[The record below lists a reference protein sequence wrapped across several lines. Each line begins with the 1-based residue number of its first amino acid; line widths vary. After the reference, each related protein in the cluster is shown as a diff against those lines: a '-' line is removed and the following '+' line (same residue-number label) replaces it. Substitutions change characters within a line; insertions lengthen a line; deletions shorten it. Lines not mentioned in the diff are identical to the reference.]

1 MTGEQRDTDRKE
13 ALKACSAAVSL
24 PNQEPYHQQ
33 GRAPFFLPFP
43 LSPKTVT
50 AAALAPAT
58 MPHHTLATS
67 HIGHTIPLRP
77 YSCLSDKASY
87 SLLSGT
93 PPENGGCQPT

>member
-1 MTGEQRDTDRKE
+1 MPGEQRDTDRKE

-58 MPHHTLATS
+58 MPHIS
-67 HIGHTIPLRP
+67 HITHQPLCP
-77 YSCLSDKASY
+77 
-87 SLLSGT
+87 T
-93 PPENGGCQPT
+93 PVSQTKPLQLALRYPA

>member
-13 ALKACSAAVSL
+13 VLKACSAAVSL

-33 GRAPFFLPFP
+33 GWAPFFLPFL

-58 MPHHTLATS
+58 IP

-77 YSCLSDKASY
+77 YSSLSQ
-87 SLLSGT
+87 SLVQLALRYT
-93 PPENGGCQPT
+93 T